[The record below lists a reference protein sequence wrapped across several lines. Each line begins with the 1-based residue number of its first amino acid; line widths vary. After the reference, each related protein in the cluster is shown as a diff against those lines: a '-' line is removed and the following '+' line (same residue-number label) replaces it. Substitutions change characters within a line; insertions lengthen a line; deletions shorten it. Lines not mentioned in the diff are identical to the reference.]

1 LNRFARWAID
11 VNFFLIFFFFSFDAT
26 LSRGERIVLGVRA
39 FFASS

>member
-1 LNRFARWAID
+1 MGDRCE
-11 VNFFLIFFFFSFDAT
+11 FFFSFSSFFLSDAT